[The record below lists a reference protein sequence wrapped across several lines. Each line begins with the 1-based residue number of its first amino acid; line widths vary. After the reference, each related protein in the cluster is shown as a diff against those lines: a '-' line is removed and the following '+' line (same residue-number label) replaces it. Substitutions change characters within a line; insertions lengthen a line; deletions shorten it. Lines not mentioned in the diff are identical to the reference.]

1 MFQKILIANRGE
13 IACRV
18 IKTAKK
24 MGIATVAVYSDADR
38 NALHVKM
45 ADEAIHIGASPA
57 NQSYIVID
65 KIMDAVRRSGAEA
78 VHPGYGFLSE
88 NMNFAA
94 ALEKEGVVFIGPPSP
109 AIQAMG
115 DKITSKKIAQDA
127 GVSTVPGYMGLIGD
141 ADEAARIAAQV
152 GYPVMIKASAGGG
165 GKGMRIA
172 WNDDEAREGFASSQS
187 EAASSFGD
195 DRIFIE
201 KFVTEP
207 RHIEIQ
213 VLADAHGNCVYLHER
228 ECSIQR
234 RNQKVI
240 EEAPS
245 PFLDPATRAAMGEQA
260 VALAKAVGYT
270 SAGTVEFIVDA
281 SKNFYF
287 LEMNTRLQVEHPVT
301 ELITGIDLVEQMIRV
316 AAGEPLPFAQDDL
329 SINGWAIES
338 RLYAE
343 DPYRNFLPSI
353 GRLTRY
359 RPPAE
364 VAGGPLVANDRWVPS
379 VAGTSPAT
387 GDAAIRN
394 DTGVYEGGEISM
406 FYDPM
411 IAKLCTWAPDRAA
424 AIDAMRGALD
434 SFEVE
439 GIGHNLPFL
448 SAVMDHPR
456 FVSGDISTA
465 FIAEEYPEGF
475 AGVTLPDAELERIAA
490 AAAAMHRVAEIRRTQ
505 ITGRLGNHERRVGE
519 DWIVGLN
526 GREFPVRVRADKA
539 GSTVTVDGRDL
550 RLESGWK
557 PGLALAEITVD
568 GAPLVMK
575 VERIPAGY
583 RLRTRGAD
591 LRTHVRSRR
600 AAELARLMPEKL
612 PPDTS
617 KFLLC
622 PMPGLV
628 VRINVAAGDEV
639 QEGQPLA
646 TVEAMKME
654 NILRAERKGV
664 VKSVAASA
672 GESLKVDDVIME
684 FE

>member
-1 MFQKILIANRGE
+1 MFKKILIANRGE

-18 IKTAKK
+18 IKTARK
-24 MGIATVAVYSDADR
+24 MGIQTVAVYSDADK
-38 NALHVKM
+38 NALHVEM
-45 ADEAIHIGASPA
+45 ADEAIHIGPPPA

-65 KIMDAVRRSGAEA
+65 KIMAAIKDSGAEA

-88 NMNFAA
+88 NPKFAEALDA
-94 ALEKEGVVFIGPPSP
+94 AGVAFIGPPKG
-109 AIQAMG
+109 AIEAMG
-115 DKITSKKIAQDA
+115 DKITSKKIAQEAD
-127 GVSTVPGYMGLIGD
+127 VSTVPGYMGLIED
-141 ADEAARIAAQV
+141 AEEAVKISGQI

-172 WNDDEAREGFASSQS
+172 WNDEEAREGFQSSKN
-187 EAASSFGD
+187 EAANSFGD

-201 KFVTEP
+201 KFVTQP

-213 VLADAHGNCVYLHER
+213 VLADQHGNCIYLGER

-245 PFLDPATRAAMGEQA
+245 PFLDEATRKAMGEQSC
-260 VALAKAVGYT
+260 ALAKAVGYA
-270 SAGTVEFIVDA
+270 SAGTVEFIVDGDR
-281 SKNFYF
+281 NFYF

-301 ELITGIDLVEQMIRV
+301 ELITGVDLVEQMIRV
-316 AAGEPLPFAQDDL
+316 ANGEPLSITQDDVKL
-329 SINGWAIES
+329 NGWAMES

-364 VAGGPLVANDRWVPS
+364 TPGYLPGVVPS
-379 VAGTSPAT
+379 APV
-387 GDAAIRN
+387 IRN

-411 IAKLCTWAPDRAA
+411 IAKLCTWGKDRLS
-424 AIDAMRGALD
+424 AIEGMRGALD
-434 SFEVE
+434 AFEVE

-448 SAVMDHPR
+448 SAVMDHPK
-456 FVSGDISTA
+456 FVSGDMTTA

-475 AGVTLPDAELERIAA
+475 EGVELPEETLKKVAA
-490 AAAAMHRVAEIRRTQ
+490 AAAAMNRVSEIRRTRVS
-505 ITGRLGNHERRVGE
+505 GRMDNHERMVGS
-519 DWIVGLN
+519 DWV
-526 GREFPVRVRADKA
+526 
-539 GSTVTVDGRDL
+539 VTLQGA
-550 RLESGWK
+550 
-557 PGLALAEITVD
+557 ALAVTIDADHDGATVSFADGSALRVASDWTPGQSLAVLSVD
-568 GAPLVMK
+568 GAPLTLKVDPITSGFRIRTAGADMK
-575 VERIPAGY
+575 V
-583 RLRTRGAD
+583 
-591 LRTHVRSRR
+591 HVRTPRQ
-600 AAELARLMPEKL
+600 AELAALMPEKL

-617 KFLLC
+617 KLLLC
-622 PMPGLV
+622 PMPGLIV
-628 VRINVAAGDEV
+628 KIDVEVGQEV
-639 QEGQPLA
+639 QDGQALC

-664 VKSVAASA
+664 VSKINAAA
-672 GESLKVDDVIME
+672 GDSLAVDDVIME